1 MEGEKKMKR
10 RFSADELRALRNQIP
25 IDRLIEQELS
35 IPSKRS
41 EGVFRFVCPICNEF
55 QTAVKPATNLA
66 RCFRC
71 EMNFNTIEI
80 TMRVKN
86 IGFLDS
92 ATYLTKI
99 LHANKSLSQLLSGM
113 GRRCP

>member
-1 MEGEKKMKR
+1 MKK
-10 RFSADELRALRNQIP
+10 RFSAEQLRALRNEIP
-25 IDRLIEQELS
+25 IDWLIEQALS

-41 EGVFRFVCPICNEF
+41 EGFFRFLCPICNEF

-71 EMNFNTIEI
+71 EINFNTIEI
-80 TMRVKN
+80 AMRVKN
-86 IGFLDS
+86 IGFVDS

-99 LHANKSLSQLLSGM
+99 LHANTSLSDLLSGI
-113 GRRCP
+113 GRRFP